1 MHYIPAC
8 FTRLEELCNTLQL
21 MRDRLERMWTE
32 KGGRLDQILQL
43 RVYENDTEQVWSV
56 WVGLWVC
63 EVCWCGCD
71 RV

>member
-1 MHYIPAC
+1 MHYMPAC

-43 RVYENDTEQVWSV
+43 RVYENDTEQV
-56 WVGLWVC
+56 C
-63 EVCWCGCD
+63 EVCWCGGVCV
-71 RV
+71 RCVGVVVGV